1 MIKVKAKDR
10 VNINFFLIMGLMVL
24 GILLIRY
31 IVVTHD
37 YVSVDATVVQ
47 VGVDTS
53 SHGNPHLSAGSSF
66 KYVIYSYKV
75 EGKTY
80 TARQQIMFTSHYKSG
95 MQKRIKCNPENPEK
109 IYNALFVKACL
120 FMMVFLAL
128 FMFGVSKA
136 RKSSYKSN
144 QYD

>member
-1 MIKVKAKDR
+1 MIKVKAKGK
-10 VNINFFLIMGLMVL
+10 VNINFFLIVGILVL

-53 SHGNPHLSAGSSF
+53 SHGNPHLSASSSF
-66 KYVIYSYKV
+66 KYVTYSYKV
-75 EGKTY
+75 RGKMY
-80 TARQQIMFTSHYKSG
+80 TANQQIMFTSHYKSG
-95 MQKRIKCNPENPEK
+95 MQKRIKYNPESPGE
-109 IYNALFVKACL
+109 IYNTLFVKVCL
-120 FMMVFLAL
+120 FMMAFLAL

-136 RKSSYKSN
+136 QKYSYKGN